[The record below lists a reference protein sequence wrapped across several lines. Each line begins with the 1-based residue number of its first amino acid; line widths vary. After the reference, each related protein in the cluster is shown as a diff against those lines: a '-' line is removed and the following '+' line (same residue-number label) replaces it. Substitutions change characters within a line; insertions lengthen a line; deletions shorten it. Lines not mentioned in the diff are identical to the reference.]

1 MTTDQIEDLKQEVR
15 RLQIGVSILPLGS
28 VTPEMVAK
36 VRELNELLAAEA
48 CPPRVVRTTTH
59 KPTTQEVYEH
69 QLRTGQ
75 LFGSC
80 SAGIHPTFAP
90 YYLRRVKG

>member
-1 MTTDQIEDLKQEVR
+1 MTTTQIEELKQEVR
-15 RLQIGVSILPLGS
+15 RLQIGVSILPLGG

-48 CPPRVVRTTTH
+48 CPPKAVTVTTH
-59 KPTTQEVYEH
+59 KPTPQEVYEH
-69 QLRTGQ
+69 RLRTGQ

-80 SAGIHPTFAP
+80 SVGIHPTFAP